1 MKRFP
6 ILGAVLLATVAAWAA
21 DGPPPPFR
29 EGEVTR
35 AGDLVAYLTHPVDRY
50 RHGVFG
56 RPVEAEGFA
65 IERGGKRLEMKLAA
79 QEVFEDRRVR
89 LVDVTGDTAPEAV
102 VVKTQVDKGAGLAV
116 YTIGKTKIELL
127 AETPPIGTAH
137 RWLNPVGVVEM
148 GQDGRKFIAAVIT
161 PHLGGSLRLYEV
173 RGKAMAEV
181 ARLDGVTNHINGS
194 RNLDLS
200 VLQDVD
206 GDGADD
212 IVIPMQ
218 DRKALALVTLK
229 GGKAQIAEK
238 LEIKGG
244 RVTEIAAQAEKG
256 SFRLLLDTAETVTLR
271 FTQTGSA
278 LLRR

>member
-1 MKRFP
+1 MMRFP
-6 ILGAVLLATVAAWAA
+6 IVGAVLLAAMAAWAA

-35 AGDLVAYLTHPVDRY
+35 AGDFVGYLTHPVDRHK
-50 RHGVFG
+50 HGVFG
-56 RPVEAEGFA
+56 KPVEAEGFA
-65 IERGGKRLEMKLAA
+65 IERGGKRLEVKLAA

-89 LVDVTGDTAPEAV
+89 LVDVTGDAVAEAV
-102 VVKTQVDKGAGLAV
+102 VVKTHVDKGAGLAV
-116 YTIGKTKIELL
+116 YTLGKTKIELL
-127 AETPPIGTAH
+127 AETPTIGSAN

-148 GQDGRKFIAAVIT
+148 AQDGRKFVAAVIT
-161 PHLGGSLRLYEV
+161 PHLAGSLRLYEV
-173 RGKAMAEV
+173 RGKVMAEV

-194 RNLDLS
+194 RNLDLA
-200 VLQDVD
+200 VIQDVD

-218 DRKALALVTLK
+218 DRKSLALVMLK
-229 GGKAQIAEK
+229 GGKAQIVEK

-244 RVTEIAAQAEKG
+244 RVTEIATQAEKG

-271 FTQTGSA
+271 FAQTGSA